1 MHKLQVMIICC
12 PWIDHQ
18 SYCSIP
24 TELCCD
30 WLGDG
35 KTQTLLTTVFT
46 TVFSPFSGQFL
57 TWSFFAPISC
67 VALNGF
73 HSCFLKPGP
82 GPLLEW
88 SQPVI
93 DQSTRSRVWESGDTG
108 DSHGAT
114 VVPSFYNESTS
125 TLHWRKGEEKFHEL
139 HKGCWFI
146 NDNFTIL
153 YCVLL

>member
-24 TELCCD
+24 TELELWAVPHCEM
-30 WLGDG
+30 LEL
-35 KTQTLLTTVFT
+35 QHSSSLLTR
-46 TVFSPFSGQFL
+46 VFSPFSGQFL

-67 VALNGF
+67 LALNGF
-73 HSCFLKPGP
+73 HSCFLKPVP
-82 GPLLEW
+82 GQLSGW

-93 DQSTRSRVWESGDTG
+93 DHPTRSRVWESLESLETLKTASGSFILQWINTG
-108 DSHGAT
+108 GK
-114 VVPSFYNESTS
+114 V
-125 TLHWRKGEEKFHEL
+125 KKKFHEL

-153 YCVLL
+153 CCVLL